1 MANRSGHISP
11 VGLGKCLYQGSSGH
25 ESGLCVW
32 ALECLHV
39 KKHHVKTSQN
49 LFLYL
54 GKSREFS
61 TSKRLVVV
69 CRSLILKRL
78 STKTKRELTTNRLKD
93 KEGDYYS
100 RTDLGL

>member
-1 MANRSGHISP
+1 MASWSGHISP

-25 ESGLCVW
+25 ENVLCVW

-39 KKHHVKTSQN
+39 RKHHVKTSQN
-49 LFLYL
+49 LFLSL

-61 TSKRLVVV
+61 TSKHLVVV
-69 CRSLILKRL
+69 CRCLKRL